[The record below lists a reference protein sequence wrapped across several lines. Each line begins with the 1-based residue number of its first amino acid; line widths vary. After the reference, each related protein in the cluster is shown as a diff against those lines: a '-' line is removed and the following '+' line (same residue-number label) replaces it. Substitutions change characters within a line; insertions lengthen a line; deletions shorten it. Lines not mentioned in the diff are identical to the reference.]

1 MCPGRR
7 ARRGTVD
14 AVVAA
19 VKVVF
24 VAPFAMAATNRF
36 LAAFVATEGAQ
47 VGVVSSDPIESMPP
61 SIGGRL
67 AAHWRIDDCL
77 DVEQL
82 AHGVGSVG
90 AQLGGV
96 DVLTG
101 ILEPL
106 QLPLAHVRRRLGIE
120 GMDAATADNFRDKAR
135 MKSVFEA
142 AGIPCARHAAVT
154 SPDDA
159 RRVVA
164 DWRTPVVV
172 KPLAGMGAR
181 GTFRVQGHDEV
192 ERWLAHAPPSGDSPA
207 LIEEF
212 LTGRE
217 FSFESVL
224 VDGELRWHSICR
236 YDPTPLTV
244 VENPWI
250 QWTVVLPRR
259 IDGDEFAA
267 IRTVGTDAVRALG
280 MRTGLSHLE
289 WFQRPDGSVA
299 ISEVG
304 ARPPGAQ
311 IASLMS
317 WAHDTD
323 MYAAWA
329 RLVIHGEFDPPE
341 RRYAVGAAYLRAQ
354 GSGRSITAVSGIER
368 VTQRTHDMV
377 VESELPE
384 PGRSRSDS
392 YEGDGYVIVR
402 GDTSDDVDAALREIV
417 SVIRVECG

>member
-1 MCPGRR
+1 MPGR
-7 ARRGTVD
+7 ATVGD
-14 AVVAA
+14 VVT
-19 VKVVF
+19 VVF
-24 VAPFAMAATNRF
+24 VAPYAMEATNRF
-36 LAAFVATEGAQ
+36 LAAFLAIDDADIA
-47 VGVVSSDPIESMPP
+47 VVSSDPVERFPD
-61 SIGGRL
+61 SIRQRL
-67 AAHWRIDDCL
+67 AGHWRIGDCL
-77 DVEQL
+77 DPDQL

-96 DVLTG
+96 EVLTG

-106 QLPLAHVRRRLGIE
+106 QVPLARVRERLGIP
-120 GMDAATADNFRDKAR
+120 GMDPPTAENFRDKAR

-142 AGIPCARHAAVT
+142 AGIPCARNARVDSA
-154 SPDDA
+154 DAA
-159 RRVVA
+159 RRVFA

-181 GTFRVQGHDEV
+181 STFRLDDRTAVD
-192 ERWLAHAPPSGDSPA
+192 RWLDAAPPTAAAPV
-207 LIEEF
+207 LMEEF

-224 VDGELRWHSICR
+224 VGGELVWHSIGR

-250 QWTVVLPRR
+250 QWSVVLPRR
-259 IDGDEFAA
+259 IDGEEFAA
-267 IRTVGTDAVRALG
+267 IRSVGADAVRALG
-280 MRTGLSHLE
+280 MSTGLSHLE
-289 WFQRPDGSVA
+289 WFLRPDGSVA

-311 IASLMS
+311 IATLMS

-329 RLVIHGEFDPPE
+329 RLVTHGEFDPPE

-354 GSGRSITAVSGIER
+354 GSGRAITSVTGIDRVSE
-368 VTQRTHDMV
+368 RTHRMV
-377 VESELPE
+377 VESKLPAA
-384 PGRSRSDS
+384 GSARSDS

-402 GDTSDDVDAALREIV
+402 GDDSDEVDAALGEIV
-417 SVIRVECG
+417 SVIRVECD